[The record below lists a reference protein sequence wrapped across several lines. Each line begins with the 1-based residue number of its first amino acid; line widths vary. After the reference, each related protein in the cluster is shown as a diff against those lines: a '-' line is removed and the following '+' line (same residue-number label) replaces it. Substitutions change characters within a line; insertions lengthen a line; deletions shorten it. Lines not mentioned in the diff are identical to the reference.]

1 MRQTPRII
9 RIGHSPDSDDAF
21 MFYALAKERI
31 DTGNLRF
38 IHELQDIE
46 TLNRRALAGDLEVSA
61 VSIHAYAY
69 LAERYILLPH
79 GASMGEGYGPRVVA
93 RETMAPEDLK
103 GKRVAVPGLMTS
115 AWLALKLFQ
124 PDVHP
129 EVVPFDEIIEHVA
142 SGRADAGLIIHEGQL
157 TYADAGLSLV
167 ADLGAWWASETEGL
181 PLPLGG
187 NVIRRDLGADLIHK
201 VSSLL
206 HQSIAYALDHREAA
220 LRHALQY
227 ARDLEPG
234 QADEFVG
241 MYVNART
248 LDYGED
254 GRKAVQLFLDRGH
267 EKGLIPR
274 KVRVRFADEP
284 HAIE

>member
-1 MRQTPRII
+1 MRQTPRVI
-9 RIGHSPDSDDAF
+9 RVGHSPDSDDAF
-21 MFYALAKERI
+21 MFYALAEERI

-38 IHELQDIE
+38 VHELQDIE

-69 LAERYILLPH
+69 LSERYVLLPH
-79 GASMGEGYGPRVVA
+79 GASMGEGYGPRIVA
-93 RETMAPEDLK
+93 REPMTPAELK
-103 GKRVAVPGLMTS
+103 GKRIAVPGVMTS

-124 PDVHP
+124 PDVEA
-129 EVVPFDEIIEHVA
+129 EVMPFDEIIAHVA
-142 SGRADAGLIIHEGQL
+142 AGRAAAGLIIHEGQL

-167 ADLGAWWASETEGL
+167 ADLGAWWASETDGL

-187 NVIRRDLGADLIHK
+187 NVIRRDLGVELIQR

-206 HQSIAYALDHREAA
+206 HESIAYALDHRQAA
-220 LRHALQY
+220 LRHALRY
-227 ARDLEPG
+227 ARDLEPD

-254 GRKAVQLFLDRGH
+254 GRKAVQLFLDRGA

-274 KVRVRFADEP
+274 WVRVRFADEP
-284 HAIE
+284 NAVE